1 MVVETVIGKVAELTT
16 GWRQNTVARAS
27 NKPDV
32 KDIKSNIKKKFHF
45 LPICSRMT
53 ENYTF

>member
-1 MVVETVIGKVAELTT
+1 MVYNVYMVVETVIGKVTELKT

-32 KDIKSNIKKKFHF
+32 KDIKSNIKKNSFF
-45 LPICSRMT
+45 TNMQ
-53 ENYTF
+53 